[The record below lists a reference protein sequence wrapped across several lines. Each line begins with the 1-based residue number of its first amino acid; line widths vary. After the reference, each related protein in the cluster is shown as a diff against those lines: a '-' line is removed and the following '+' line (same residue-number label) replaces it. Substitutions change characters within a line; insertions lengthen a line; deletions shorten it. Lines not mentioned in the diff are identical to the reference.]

1 MKKAC
6 SWYCV
11 FLCSQDAQDAYLEQ
25 QREVA
30 LTQKVQIIQ
39 KSIRMWAVR
48 RRFLKMRGSCMV
60 IQSRWRGYSA
70 RKKFLAVSIW
80 SFSYFI
86 FVFQLKKRE
95 ETCRLKGGIIKI
107 KGKKKIQK

>member
-48 RRFLKMRGSCMV
+48 RRFLKMRGSCMM

-70 RKKFLAVSIW
+70 RKKFLAV

-95 ETCRLKGGIIKI
+95 ETCRRKVGIIKI
-107 KGKKKIQK
+107 KGEKKIQK